1 MDTRINQLVVFKLD
15 MQCFA
20 LHLAAVERTVFVVE
34 ITPLPKAPTIVL
46 GVINVQG
53 QIIPVVNIR
62 ERFCLPTRQIEL
74 SDRLVIART
83 ARGLLA
89 LLVDTVVEVIERP
102 QADITASDAILS
114 GIEYIAGVIK
124 FDDGLIFIHDLDTF
138 LSPAEELSLQQAI
151 ARS

>member
-1 MDTRINQLVVFKLD
+1 